1 MRIYIILEDSD
12 IYNKESRL
20 DILHQSLLIL
30 QDSIINKVINNYPFI
45 HLIIHL
51 IIHLSKIMKN

>member
-51 IIHLSKIMKN
+51 SKIMRN